1 MWRAVSGSFD
11 DLYRIHR
18 RSASTLLTFFLLVK
32 PRHWQML
39 RTGVS
44 ETRPVGI
51 DKGRQ
56 VRQRSPGR
64 LIGRHQETVIML
76 LDKGADV
83 NAQGGDYGNAL
94 QAASYGGHREIGTLL
109 SDKGADVNAQ
119 GGLYGNAPQ
128 AASQR
133 GYQKTVE
140 LLQRNG
146 TVASSKQPS
155 EETLS

>member
-1 MWRAVSGSFD
+1 
-11 DLYRIHR
+11 
-18 RSASTLLTFFLLVK
+18 
-32 PRHWQML
+32 
-39 RTGVS
+39 
-44 ETRPVGI
+44 
-51 DKGRQ
+51 
-56 VRQRSPGR
+56 
-64 LIGRHQETVIML
+64 ML